1 MTSQTTSQ
9 RNSPQ
14 ASRGE
19 RLLVLWLTV
28 TFLLCVFSATPN
40 ELTAS
45 HGPFRRAARSYLRT
59 LGLDQYWKM
68 FVGND
73 WDMPQLRVIAT
84 TASGASSPVT
94 QDVTHDVTQLFMR
107 QGILYRRLL
116 DDHVAVAHLV
126 LARGEMPQVLASYAR
141 ALRARLGPDAREIRF
156 EQIFRTARLRRGS
169 REPTTVVPL
178 AVYAGD

>member
-1 MTSQTTSQ
+1 MTTQTIPRS
-9 RNSPQ
+9 NSPH
-14 ASRGE
+14 ASRAE
-19 RLLVLWLTV
+19 RLLVLWLAI
-28 TFLLCVFSATPN
+28 TFLLCVFVALPN
-40 ELTAS
+40 GLTVYHA
-45 HGPFRRAARSYLRT
+45 PFRRATRSYLRT

-141 ALRARLGPDAREIRF
+141 ALRARLGPDVRQIRF
-156 EQIFRTARLRRGS
+156 EQVFRSARLRRGS
-169 REPTTVVPL
+169 KEPTTVVPL